1 MLWTQCA
8 SYREGEGGLNFNWC
22 VTLSILLLFRQ
33 ELLQEISCFSK
44 NFSSSQEVW
53 FKGQNLWV
61 LFLFNITKV
70 MWALWWRGTC
80 TVHTLPAL
88 TVLKLREKMR
98 WLHQYSL
105 EIEQHHNYQGPV
117 VSLYECINPTTI
129 RSHWR
134 VHFLQDTGQ
143 VELWT
148 LISYRVNSDFW
159 WK

>member
-1 MLWTQCA
+1 MGG
-8 SYREGEGGLNFNWC
+8 RRGGGLNSS
-22 VTLSILLLFRQ
+22 VTLSILLFLCSDKNLDKKLVVSVKTYLSRKK
-33 ELLQEISCFSK
+33 SDVKDKTCGCCFA
-44 NFSSSQEVW
+44 
-53 FKGQNLWV
+53 
-61 LFLFNITKV
+61 FNIH
-70 MWALWWRGTC
+70 WRWCGLDGEDEE
-80 TVHTLPAL
+80 HTLL
-88 TVLKLREKMR
+88 YLSSTVLKLREKMR